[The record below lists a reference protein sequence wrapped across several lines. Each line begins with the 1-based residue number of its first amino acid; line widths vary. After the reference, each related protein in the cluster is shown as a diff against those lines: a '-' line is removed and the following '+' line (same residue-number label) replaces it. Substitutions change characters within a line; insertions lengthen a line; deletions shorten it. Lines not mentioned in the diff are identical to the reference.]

1 MNKKKIILIAAI
13 VVVVAGAGFW
23 LFGGSK
29 AKHKVTYET
38 ATVIKGEISESIT
51 ATGTI
56 EPVTEVEVGTQVSG
70 IIDKIYA
77 DYNSVVTKGQ
87 LIAEMDRVTLQSEV
101 ASQRAAY
108 NGAKA
113 EYDYQKKNYE
123 RNRGLHEKQLISD
136 TDYEQ
141 SVYNYE
147 KAKSNYESSQASL
160 AKAER
165 NLSYA
170 TITSPIDGVVINRAV
185 EAGQTVASG
194 FETPTLF
201 TIAADLT
208 QMQVVADVDEAD
220 IGGVEEGQ
228 RVTFTVDAYPND
240 IFEGVVTQ
248 IRLGEDSSTSSSSS
262 STSSTVVTYE
272 VVISAPNPD
281 LKLKPRLTAN
291 VTIYT
296 LDRKDV
302 LSVPARALRF
312 TPEKPLI
319 GDEDIVKDCEGE
331 HKLWTREGNTFT
343 AHPVVVGIS
352 NGVSTEIVSGIAE
365 GTVVVTEATIGRMP
379 GENGATDM
387 QQEASSEKSP
397 FMPGP
402 PGSNKKKGK

>member
-1 MNKKKIILIAAI
+1 MNKKKIILIAAGI
-13 VVVVAGAGFW
+13 VVLAGGGLW
-23 LFGGSK
+23 LFGSPT
-29 AKHKVTYET
+29 AKHKVTYTT
-38 ATVIKGEISESIT
+38 ATVSKGEISESVT

-70 IIDKIYA
+70 IIDKIYV
-77 DYNSVVTKGQ
+77 DYNAAVTKGQ
-87 LIAEMDRVTLQSEV
+87 LIAEMDRVTLQSEL
-101 ASQRAAY
+101 ASQRATY

-113 EYDYQKKNYE
+113 EYEYQKKNYE
-123 RNRGLHEKQLISD
+123 RSRGLHEKALISD

-141 SVYNYE
+141 SLYNYE
-147 KAKSNYESSQASL
+147 KAKSSFESSQASL

-170 TITSPIDGVVINRAV
+170 TITSPIDGVVISRDV
-185 EAGQTVASG
+185 EEGQTVASG

-240 IFEGVVTQ
+240 VFEGRVTQ
-248 IRLGEDSSTSSSSS
+248 IRLGSTNSSS
-262 STSSTVVTYE
+262 STTTDESVITYE
-272 VVISAPNPD
+272 VVISAHNPD

-296 LDRKDV
+296 LDKQNV

-312 TPEKPLI
+312 APEYPLV
-319 GDEDIVKDCEGE
+319 DKNAIVVDCEGE
-331 HKLWTREGNTFT
+331 AKVWSQKGNTFT
-343 AHPVVVGIS
+343 AHPVQTGIS
-352 NGVSTEIVSGIAE
+352 NGIMTEILGGIDE
-365 GTVVVTEATIGRMP
+365 GTVIIEEAVIGVSAEMA
-379 GENGATDM
+379 ENEIGDV
-387 QQEASSEKSP
+387 ERSP

-402 PGSNKKKGK
+402 PGSNKKKSK

>member
-1 MNKKKIILIAAI
+1 MKTQKLILPVVAAAI
-13 VVVVAGAGFW
+13 VAGAGIW
-23 LFGGSK
+23 LLSGNQN
-29 AKHKVTYET
+29 KHKLTYAT
-38 ATVIKGEISESIT
+38 ATVQKGEISESVT

-70 IIDKIYA
+70 IIDKIYV

-87 LIAEMDRVTLQSEV
+87 LIAEMDRITLQSEL
-101 ASQRAAY
+101 ASQRASY

-113 EYDYQKKNYE
+113 EYEFQKRLYE
-123 RNRGLHEKQLISD
+123 RNKTLYDKQLIAA

-141 SVYNYE
+141 SLYNYE
-147 KAKSNYESSQASL
+147 KSKSSFESTQAAL

-170 TITSPIDGVVINRAV
+170 TITSPIDGVVISRAV

-228 RVTFTVDAYPND
+228 RASFTVDAYPND
-240 IFEGVVTQ
+240 VFEGTVTQ
-248 IRLGEDSSTSSSSS
+248 IRLGDASSSSTSG
-262 STSSTVVTYE
+262 TSSTVVTYE

-296 LDRKDV
+296 LDRKGI
-302 LSVPARALRF
+302 LCVPARALRF
-312 TPEKPLI
+312 TPEKALI
-319 GDEDIVKDCEGE
+319 GKNDQIKDCEAE
-331 HKLWTREGNTFT
+331 HKLWTLSGNTFT
-343 AHPVVVGIS
+343 AHPVQTGLS
-352 NGVSTEIVSGIAE
+352 NGIQTEIVSGISE
-365 GTVVVTEATIGRMP
+365 GTKVITEAKIGASDKDRASQMKP
-379 GENGATDM
+379 EAGNGE
-387 QQEASSEKSP
+387 QSP
-397 FMPGP
+397 FMPTR
-402 PGSNKKKGK
+402 PGNNKKRNYK